1 MHPILYTREKG
12 FARKA
17 ARMQRIKALAAMAAC
32 ACLCA
37 ALFGCAAKE
46 PAAQEADQDWQAA
59 AELHPDFKEPAPA
72 QAPLRQGKDEIT
84 VLVLNGCGIEGAA
97 QEAAEKVRALGFKN
111 VTTDNAT
118 QWNHP
123 QSRVSYHH
131 EEHRAEVDEVASLF
145 DSLPPFDPYCYED
158 AKSGGWSM
166 DYDIL
171 VMIGD
176 PSVAG
181 NPIS

>member
-1 MHPILYTREKG
+1 M
-12 FARKA
+12 
-17 ARMQRIKALAAMAAC
+17 
-32 ACLCA
+32 
-37 ALFGCAAKE
+37 
-46 PAAQEADQDWQAA
+46 
-59 AELHPDFKEPAPA
+59 
-72 QAPLRQGKDEIT
+72 
-84 VLVLNGCGIEGAA
+84 LVLNCCGIEGAA

-158 AKSGGWSM
+158 AWSGGWSM